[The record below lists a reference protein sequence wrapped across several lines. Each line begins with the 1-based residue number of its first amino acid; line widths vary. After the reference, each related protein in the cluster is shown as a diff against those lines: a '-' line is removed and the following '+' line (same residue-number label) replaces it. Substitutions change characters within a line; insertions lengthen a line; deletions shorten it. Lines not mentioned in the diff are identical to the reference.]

1 MKQLANKHVLL
12 CVTGGIAAY
21 KAAEIIRLFK
31 TSGSNVRVLM
41 TSAAK
46 EFITPLT
53 MQALSGNQVHTDL
66 LDTDAEA
73 AMGHIE
79 LAKWSDIVL
88 IAPCSANS
96 IARLA
101 SGKGDDLMTAVCL
114 AAECKI
120 YFAPAMNQAMW
131 SDSRTQNNHKKL
143 LENKFI
149 PIGPNSGE
157 QACGD
162 EGYGRM
168 SEPQEIV
175 NNIASGFSEG
185 LLAGK
190 KILITAGPTREK
202 IDPVRFISNRS
213 SGKMGFSIAEAA
225 RDEGGLVSLI
235 SGPVS
240 LETPNEIKRINVES
254 ADEMLSEVDKVIN
267 DFDLFI
273 STAAVSD
280 YKPEEYEV
288 QKIKKEKNT
297 DNLNLELIT
306 NKDILKHVSKDKG
319 DLKVI
324 GFAAETQNIIENAKR
339 KLNEKNLDL
348 IIAND
353 VSDPSIGFD
362 SDDKMSEGEVGRVG
376 VPISTLDNI
385 ESLFQGI
392 PLEKVSTSMTINST
406 AAILL
411 SFYIVNAEKTGV
423 PLNKLRGTIQN
434 DILKEFAARGTYIYP
449 PKPSMRIVTNI
460 LEFCDQNLPKW
471 NPISISGYHIREA
484 GSTVE
489 QELAFTFANG
499 IAYVENAIKEGLDP
513 NKLGKTISFF
523 FNSHNGFIEEISK
536 FRAARK
542 MWATIM
548 KERFGV
554 TDDKAMMCRF
564 HTQTGGS
571 TLTSEQPDN
580 NIVRT
585 TIQALSAVLGGTQS
599 LHTNSFDEALSL
611 PSDDSAKLAL
621 RTQQNIAQDTNIP
634 N

>member
-297 DNLNLELIT
+297 DNLNLELMT

-362 SDDKMSEGEVGRVG
+362 SDENEVYLITDEIEKKIDRVSKKKLSRS
-376 VPISTLDNI
+376 II
-385 ESLFQGI
+385 EFI
-392 PLEKVSTSMTINST
+392 
-406 AAILL
+406 
-411 SFYIVNAEKTGV
+411 
-423 PLNKLRGTIQN
+423 
-434 DILKEFAARGTYIYP
+434 
-449 PKPSMRIVTNI
+449 
-460 LEFCDQNLPKW
+460 
-471 NPISISGYHIREA
+471 
-484 GSTVE
+484 
-489 QELAFTFANG
+489 AN
-499 IAYVENAIKEGLDP
+499 YL
-513 NKLGKTISFF
+513 
-523 FNSHNGFIEEISK
+523 
-536 FRAARK
+536 
-542 MWATIM
+542 
-548 KERFGV
+548 
-554 TDDKAMMCRF
+554 
-564 HTQTGGS
+564 
-571 TLTSEQPDN
+571 
-580 NIVRT
+580 
-585 TIQALSAVLGGTQS
+585 
-599 LHTNSFDEALSL
+599 
-611 PSDDSAKLAL
+611 
-621 RTQQNIAQDTNIP
+621 
-634 N
+634 

>member
-306 NKDILKHVSKDKG
+306 NKDILKHVSKNKG

-362 SDDKMSEGEVGRVG
+362 SDENEVYLITDEIEKKIDRVSKKKLSRS
-376 VPISTLDNI
+376 II
-385 ESLFQGI
+385 EFI
-392 PLEKVSTSMTINST
+392 
-406 AAILL
+406 
-411 SFYIVNAEKTGV
+411 
-423 PLNKLRGTIQN
+423 
-434 DILKEFAARGTYIYP
+434 
-449 PKPSMRIVTNI
+449 
-460 LEFCDQNLPKW
+460 
-471 NPISISGYHIREA
+471 
-484 GSTVE
+484 
-489 QELAFTFANG
+489 AN
-499 IAYVENAIKEGLDP
+499 YL
-513 NKLGKTISFF
+513 
-523 FNSHNGFIEEISK
+523 
-536 FRAARK
+536 
-542 MWATIM
+542 
-548 KERFGV
+548 
-554 TDDKAMMCRF
+554 
-564 HTQTGGS
+564 
-571 TLTSEQPDN
+571 
-580 NIVRT
+580 
-585 TIQALSAVLGGTQS
+585 
-599 LHTNSFDEALSL
+599 
-611 PSDDSAKLAL
+611 
-621 RTQQNIAQDTNIP
+621 
-634 N
+634 